1 MSPESQK
8 KYHIFEPV
16 GPPERDFP
24 VSFPEEGTVYDYEFV
39 KEGLGRWELW
49 SKKLS
54 EMPPLP
60 KARALP
66 LAA

>member
-1 MSPESQK
+1 MSEESQK
-8 KYHIFEPV
+8 KYHILEPV
-16 GPPERDFP
+16 GPPARAFP
-24 VSFPEEGTVYDYEFV
+24 VPFPEEETVYDYEFV

-60 KARALP
+60 KASTVLC
-66 LAA
+66 

>member
-1 MSPESQK
+1 MP
-8 KYHIFEPV
+8 
-16 GPPERDFP
+16 
-24 VSFPEEGTVYDYEFV
+24 FPEEDTVYDYEFV

-60 KARALP
+60 KARTVLC
-66 LAA
+66 